1 MDSIVSALEEEGRE
15 AEKLIAKYE
24 KELLSLPSGSFF
36 VRSVGNGQYGYVTFS
51 EGGRIGQRYL
61 GRMSAEEIEERRIQ
75 AERAKKLKSLKKLA
89 EQQRDFIKKAL
100 RHAYPTSKRSA

>member
-1 MDSIVSALEEEGRE
+1 MESIVSALEEEGRE
-15 AEKLIAKYE
+15 AEKLIAKYN
-24 KELLSLPSGSFF
+24 KELSRLPGGSFF
-36 VRSVGNGQYGYVTFS
+36 VRSIGNGQYGYVTFS

-61 GRMSAEEIEERRIQ
+61 GRMNPEIIEERRVQ

-100 RHAYPTSKRSA
+100 RHAYTKSKRSA